1 MTAPDHGRGSPAR
14 KRAVLLALRCYGRQM
29 ARLWR
34 VTVPAMLL
42 PALGNT
48 CIFYV
53 APLIVAQLVGR
64 FAGHRLAGIGAA
76 MPYVAGFTGALLFAE
91 VVWRIGIH
99 CLNRLDGRGIEN
111 LYVIGMD
118 ELLAKDA
125 AFFHDNFA
133 GSLTKRVLSFASR
146 FEDFTD
152 NLVFN
157 VVGSL
162 VPLVFASVVLWRYD
176 PLLVAGLLG
185 LIAITGA
192 GVAPLIRRRQKLVD
206 QREEAI
212 ARVSGHVADSLMN
225 MDTIR
230 AFAAEDREAAEHRSR
245 VADQRRK
252 SLRSWDYGNLR
263 IDALVAPMSV
273 LTNVFGLLLA
283 IALGAGQHGIEAIVV
298 AFTYYSNATRIM
310 FEFNQIYRSM
320 ESSLTEAA
328 QFTELLLIRPAVVD
342 PIAPEPLR
350 PRASDVRFER
360 VTFAYAEGLPLFTGL
375 DLAVPSGTKVGL
387 VGRSGG
393 GKSTLTRLLLRMMD
407 VDDGRILIGGQDISK
422 LRQSDLRSLIAY
434 VPQDPAMFH
443 RTLRDNIAF
452 ARPGASDTEIYQAA
466 QAAHVTEFAGAL
478 PDGFDTMVG
487 ERGVKLSGGQRQR
500 VALARAI
507 LRDAPILLL
516 DEATSALDS
525 ESETLIQQ
533 ALWQLME
540 GRTAL
545 VVAHRLSTV
554 ARMDQLVVLDHGQ
567 IAEKGTHQE
576 LLRRGG
582 TYARLWQHQSGGFL
596 DGDPATT
603 TPAGA
608 QRVGTPRSPATAPE
622 ACPAGDG
629 GAGPAL
635 ATQGRARVTSVRSA
649 DLPEPAAVGGDEQE
663 ALVGRD

>member
-1 MTAPDHGRGSPAR
+1 M
-14 KRAVLLALRCYGRQM
+14 LLALRYYGRQM
-29 ARLWR
+29 ARLR
-34 VTVPAMLL
+34 RFTVPAMLL

-48 CIFYV
+48 CIFYI
-53 APLIVAQLVGR
+53 APLIVAQLIGR
-64 FAGHRLAGIGAA
+64 FAAHGSFGIGEA
-76 MPYVAGFTGALLFAE
+76 MPYVLGFAGVLLFAE
-91 VVWRIGIH
+91 IVWRIGIH

-125 AFFHDNFA
+125 PFFHDNFA

-157 VVGSL
+157 IVGSL

-176 PLLVAGLLG
+176 PLLVVGLIG

-192 GVAPLIRRRQKLVD
+192 GIAPLIRRRQMLVD

-230 AFAAEDREAAEHRSR
+230 AFAAEDLEAAEHRSR

-273 LTNVFGLLLA
+273 LTNVLGLLLA
-283 IALGAGQHGIEAIVV
+283 VALGGGEHGIEAIVV

-310 FEFNQIYRSM
+310 FDFNQIYRRL

-328 QFTELLLIRPAVVD
+328 QFTELLLTPPTVVD
-342 PIAPEPLR
+342 PITPEPLR
-350 PRASDVRFER
+350 PKASDVRFER
-360 VTFAYAEGLPLFTGL
+360 VTFAHAGGLPLFTGL
-375 DLAVPSGTKVGL
+375 DLAVPSGTKLGL

-407 VDDGRILIGGQDISK
+407 VQGGRILIGGQDISR
-422 LRQSDLRSLIAY
+422 LRQADLRSLIAY

-452 ARPGASDTEIYQAA
+452 ARPHATDAEIHQAA

-525 ESETLIQQ
+525 ESEILVQR
-533 ALWQLME
+533 ALWRLME
-540 GRTAL
+540 DRTAL

-554 ARMDQLVVLDHGQ
+554 ARMDQLVVLDRGR
-567 IAEKGTHQE
+567 IVEKGTHEE
-576 LLRRGG
+576 LLRLGG

-596 DGDPATT
+596 DDDTT
-603 TPAGA
+603 TTMLL
-608 QRVGTPRSPATAPE
+608 QTPKLIA
-622 ACPAGDG
+622 
-629 GAGPAL
+629 
-635 ATQGRARVTSVRSA
+635 
-649 DLPEPAAVGGDEQE
+649 
-663 ALVGRD
+663 